1 MNIISLSI
9 DVGYDLVMIENFKPP
24 YEKFEN
30 PVEEELFNVIKVEVP
45 DITPEE
51 LKHYLLLLGEV
62 HAIYNDESN
71 LVQYDK
77 LSRAAKEKIEEF
89 EQEDKIDTDKT
100 RKLRILSIIQLFY
113 SHKRSEAVDD
123 LRDE

>member
-1 MNIISLSI
+1 M
-9 DVGYDLVMIENFKPP
+9 
-24 YEKFEN
+24 EK
-30 PVEEELFNVIKVEVP
+30 
-45 DITPEE
+45 ITPEE

-89 EQEDKIDTDKT
+89 EQEDKCQETDAEPELKT
-100 RKLRILSIIQLFY
+100 AEAQKTEQDQSVMNAVETPAEERKVISYKEVELPNGDIEMVPVY
-113 SHKRSEAVDD
+113 EDD
-123 LRDE
+123 WKDGDS

>member
-1 MNIISLSI
+1 M
-9 DVGYDLVMIENFKPP
+9 GYDLVMIENFKPP

>member
-30 PVEEELFNVIKVEVP
+30 PVEEELFNVIP